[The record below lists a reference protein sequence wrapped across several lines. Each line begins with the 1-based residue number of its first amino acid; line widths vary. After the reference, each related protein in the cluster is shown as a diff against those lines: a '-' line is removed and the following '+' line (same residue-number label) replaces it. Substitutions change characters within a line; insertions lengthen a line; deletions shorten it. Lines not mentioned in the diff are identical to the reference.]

1 MVEAMVN
8 IATNGALDRI
18 DQRGKRARELY
29 RWGLHPH
36 HAEAGSPLATD
47 NASFEAAYPLALSG
61 GVGVTE
67 ESLFP
72 LMSAAEN
79 LNAAGLLIEQ
89 RSRNRNVHA
98 MPVMQLCRSAMESS
112 ARTIWILGDPECE
125 VRRDRA
131 LSVLVEQLEQQKRFL
146 IIADASVTSGPNQLP
161 SNLVAMNRAHQQKQA
176 DLVKRLRDN
185 YTVAKPESFSKTIGL
200 AAEWVDKRLPAHDT
214 GELAANGLGGGAKMA
229 YSWGSGFVHGYKW
242 AVDYVPGVRL
252 FGMIADSLAAAI
264 NMTECAVALYEAVCR
279 APGDERNGDA
289 TGLVS
294 RSRPVIDPA
303 RLPIDIDNNSPEQA
317 ASDTLNG
324 IECRECRVD
333 RLGPDRDHDARHLV
347 AYP

>member
-1 MVEAMVN
+1 MNQPTREMVEAMVN

-72 LMSAAEN
+72 MMSAAEN

-146 IIADASVTSGPNQLP
+146 IIADASATSGPNQLP
-161 SNLVAMNRAHQQKQA
+161 SNLVARNRAHQQKQA

-185 YTVAKPESFSKTIGL
+185 YTVAKPESCSKTESGSLLNGWTNAFPHTTQESWQPTVLGVAQRWRTRGGL
-200 AAEWVDKRLPAHDT
+200 ASYTATSGQSTTCPVC
-214 GELAANGLGGGAKMA
+214 G
-229 YSWGSGFVHGYKW
+229 YS
-242 AVDYVPGVRL
+242 
-252 FGMIADSLAAAI
+252 
-264 NMTECAVALYEAVCR
+264 E
-279 APGDERNGDA
+279 
-289 TGLVS
+289 
-294 RSRPVIDPA
+294 
-303 RLPIDIDNNSPEQA
+303 
-317 ASDTLNG
+317 
-324 IECRECRVD
+324 
-333 RLGPDRDHDARHLV
+333 
-347 AYP
+347 